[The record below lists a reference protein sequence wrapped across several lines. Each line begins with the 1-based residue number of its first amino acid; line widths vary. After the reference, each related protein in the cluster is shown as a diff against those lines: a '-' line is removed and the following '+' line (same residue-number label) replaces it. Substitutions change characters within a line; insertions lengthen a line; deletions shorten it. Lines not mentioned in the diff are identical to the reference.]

1 MKSTR
6 SRRFALA
13 TALCAALAA
22 TPASALNY
30 VVVNANNA
38 GAGSLRQA
46 IANANANPGPD
57 TISFAI
63 PGPGPYVI
71 PLAAALPVVTSPV
84 TIDGL
89 TQPGAACPAGAW
101 APVLQID
108 LNGGGIAADGLSFA
122 AGANGSV
129 LRGLVIRG
137 FNGNGVVLTGNNNA
151 LECNFI
157 GTNNL
162 GTVALPNTANGVRIL
177 GTGQVIGGGLASMR
191 NLISGNGGHGISV
204 EPAAGGNQNNAI
216 VNNFIGLSVGG
227 AVGLGNGG
235 DGVAVINGAASGTH
249 LHANWIGS
257 NVGLGID
264 LNNDGVT
271 ANDAAPDADVGPN
284 SFQNFPVLA
293 GAVAGTGTIT
303 GTLTSSAELFRV
315 DFFQSAACDATGNGE
330 GETFLGSVWVNSG
343 VAFTSPVFPLVAGRF
358 VTATAT
364 RHIGGGVRDTSEF
377 SPCFAVVP

>member
-1 MKSTR
+1 MMSTR

-30 VVVNANNA
+30 VVVNVNNA

-46 IANANANPGPD
+46 ITNANANPGPD
-57 TISFAI
+57 TISFNIGGA
-63 PGPGPYVI
+63 GPYVI

-89 TQPGAACPAGAW
+89 TQPGAACPAGGW
-101 APVLQID
+101 APVLQVVI
-108 LNGGGIAADGLSFA
+108 NGGGIAADGLSFA
-122 AGANGSV
+122 AGGSGSV
-129 LRGLVIRG
+129 LRGVVIQN
-137 FNGNGVVLTGNNNA
+137 FNGNGVVLTGNNNS

-162 GTVALPNTANGVRIL
+162 GMAAFPNAANGVRVF
-177 GTGQVIGGGLASMR
+177 GTGEVIGGGLASMR

-204 EPAAGGNQNNAI
+204 EPAVGGNQNNAI
-216 VNNFIGLSVGG
+216 VNNFVGLNVGG

-235 DGVAVINGAASGTH
+235 DGVAVINAAAGGTH

-257 NVGLGID
+257 NGGIGID

-271 ANDAAPDADVGPN
+271 ANDAAPDADGGPN
-284 SFQNFPVLA
+284 SFLNFPVLA
-293 GAVAGTGTIT
+293 GAAAGTGVIT
-303 GTLTSSAELFRV
+303 GTLTSSPELFRV
-315 DFFQSAACDATGNGE
+315 DFFQSAACDGSGHGE
-330 GETFLGSVWVNSG
+330 GEVFLGSMWVNSG
-343 VAFTSPVFPLVAGRF
+343 VAFTSPAFPLVLGAA

-364 RHIGGGVRDTSEF
+364 RHVGGAVRDTSEF
-377 SPCFAVVP
+377 SQCLVVGP